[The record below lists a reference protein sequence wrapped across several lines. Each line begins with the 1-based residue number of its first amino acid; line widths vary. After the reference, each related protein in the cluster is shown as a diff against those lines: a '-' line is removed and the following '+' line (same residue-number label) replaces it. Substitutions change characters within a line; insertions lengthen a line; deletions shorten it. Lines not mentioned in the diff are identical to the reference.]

1 MTLTKEWDKLNG
13 FRCEKGVLSLYL
25 NTFESQGGQ
34 WQIRLKNGLKKLD
47 EYIELAG
54 GEKELRCYRRLK
66 KKVSKEIHNQKGSF
80 ERGLLVF
87 ASVDGKVLII
97 KTLPFEVENEF
108 HWEPIPVTNQ
118 LKEIKAKYP
127 RSGIVVVQQRDIL
140 TLDVTLGEINEEKYF
155 SFSLD
160 DMVWKENDGIAATER
175 EASSASHIDKMAKR
189 QEENQRRWLKE
200 MVPLLEQ
207 EAKEREWKGIYLV
220 GPPEQVK
227 DMKTRINTKVFKTIT
242 KNLFSKPNHEIIKE
256 VI

>member
-1 MTLTKEWDKLNG
+1 MALTKEWDKLNG
-13 FRCEKGVLSLYL
+13 FRCGKGVLSLYL

-54 GEKELRCYRRLK
+54 GEKELRSYRQLK
-66 KKVSKEIHNQKGSF
+66 KKVSKEIQNQKGNF

-87 ASVDGKVLII
+87 ASVDEKIFII
-97 KTLPFEVENEF
+97 KTLPFEVKNEF
-108 HWEPIPVTNQ
+108 HWEQVPVTKQ

-140 TLDVTLGEINEEKYF
+140 TLDVTLGEITEEKYY
-155 SFSLD
+155 SFELD
-160 DMVWKENDGIAATER
+160 EMAWKEHDGIAASDR
-175 EASSASHIDKMAKR
+175 EASSANHVDKIAKR

-200 MVPLLEQ
+200 IVPLLEQ
-207 EAKEREWKGIYLV
+207 EATQKQWKGIYIV
-220 GPPEQVK
+220 GPAEQVK
-227 DMKTRINTKVFKTIT
+227 DMKSRINTKVFKTIP